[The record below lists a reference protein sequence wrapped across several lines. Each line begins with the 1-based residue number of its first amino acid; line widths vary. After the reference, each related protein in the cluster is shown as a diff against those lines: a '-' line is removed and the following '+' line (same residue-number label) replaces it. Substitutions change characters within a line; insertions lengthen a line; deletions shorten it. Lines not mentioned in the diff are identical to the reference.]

1 VARVDHLTGATIAD
15 APPPCRDCMWWQSRP
30 GRQPPER
37 RRFIDDV
44 EADFGPWGKIYRDDG
59 GVTGLIQYGP
69 AEQFPRAAVLPAG
82 PPSRDAVLVTCAYLT
97 EAHSPWVLQSLMLAA
112 IGECKDRGVP
122 AIEAFGYRYPTDE
135 SFEAR
140 FLLHRTIFPHD
151 FLRDFGFQPRRA
163 AGRIELMRL
172 DLRGIE
178 LAPESSMLERLKARL
193 TVVPAAPAVR

>member
-1 VARVDHLTGATIAD
+1 MARVDHLSGATLAD
-15 APPPCRDCMWWQSRP
+15 APPPCRECMWWQSRP
-30 GRQPPER
+30 GRQQPER
-37 RRFIDDV
+37 RRFI
-44 EADFGPWGKIYRDDG
+44 EQIESDFGPWGKLYCDDG

-69 AEQFPRAAVLPAG
+69 AEQFPRAAVMPAG
-82 PPSRDAVLVTCAYLT
+82 PPSRDAVIVTCAYLT
-97 EAHSPWVLQSLMLAA
+97 DAHSPWVLQSLMLAA
-112 IGECKDRGVP
+112 IGECKDRGFP
-122 AIEAFGYRYPTDE
+122 AIEAFAYRYPADE

-193 TVVPAAPAVR
+193 AVVPAAPAVR

>member
-112 IGECKDRGVP
+112 IGECKDRGIP
-122 AIEAFGYRYPTDE
+122 AIEAFGYRYPADE

-178 LAPESSMLERLKARL
+178 LAPESSMLERLRARL

>member
-112 IGECKDRGVP
+112 IGECKDRGIP
-122 AIEAFGYRYPTDE
+122 AIEAFGYRYPADE

>member
-15 APPPCRDCMWWQSRP
+15 APPPCRECMWWQSRP

-59 GVTGLIQYGP
+59 GITGLIQYGP
-69 AEQFPRAAVLPAG
+69 SEQFPRAAVLPAG

-112 IGECKDRGVP
+112 IGECKDRGIP
-122 AIEAFGYRYPTDE
+122 AIEAFGYRYPADE